1 MFVCSPCQPA
11 AAVTFQTRR
20 KTKENYFEQNVWC
33 ATLRTVRCVHSF
45 LYDPSGNLCGLK
57 LFLNIC
63 FKCCDIWQAMPK
75 LINKITFTQTEI
87 KHIFSTFHFFAN
99 EQQRYNT
106 TFSIYVSV
114 VRHTGNLPLHKKSLR
129 FKNLGAKS
137 GKLSN
142 FMKTLYTNSDFVLC

>member
-20 KTKENYFEQNVWC
+20 KTKENYFEQNVWY

-45 LYDPSGNLCGLK
+45 LYDPSENLCGLK

-87 KHIFSTFHFFAN
+87 KHIFSTFHFFC
-99 EQQRYNT
+99 ERT
-106 TFSIYVSV
+106 TTIQ
-114 VRHTGNLPLHKKSLR
+114 HNILHIRLCCTTHRKFAITQKK
-129 FKNLGAKS
+129 FKI
-137 GKLSN
+137 
-142 FMKTLYTNSDFVLC
+142 